1 MFLWDLPWGNRGGG
15 MLKCIEAVAVALKQA
30 GWERAAGGSGGAPPG
45 LTNMIWGKATRMQP
59 SEPSHA
65 AMVSVYLPKK
75 SLSDTAMSLSLC

>member
-1 MFLWDLPWGNRGGG
+1 

-45 LTNMIWGKATRMQP
+45 LTNTIWGKAPCMQP

-75 SLSDTAMSLSLC
+75 KSF